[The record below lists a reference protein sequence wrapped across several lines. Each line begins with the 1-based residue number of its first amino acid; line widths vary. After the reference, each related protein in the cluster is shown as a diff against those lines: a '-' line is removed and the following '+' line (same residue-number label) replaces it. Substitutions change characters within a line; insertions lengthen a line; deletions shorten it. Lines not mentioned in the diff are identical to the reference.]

1 MAQLIKNQIQIEG
14 LETNWALQ
22 MGTLN
27 NKNIIQKYDISIK
40 NDMVMHNN
48 GKFVIVHQYDRNEL
62 TKNLFK

>member
-1 MAQLIKNQIQIEG
+1 
-14 LETNWALQ
+14 

-48 GKFVIVHQYDRNEL
+48 GKFVIVHQYDRIPEW
-62 TKNLFK
+62 KVIVEKEYD